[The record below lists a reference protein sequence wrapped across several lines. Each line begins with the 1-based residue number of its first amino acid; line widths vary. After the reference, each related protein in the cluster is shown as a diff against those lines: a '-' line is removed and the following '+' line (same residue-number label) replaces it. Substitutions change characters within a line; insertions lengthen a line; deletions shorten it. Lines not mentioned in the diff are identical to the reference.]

1 MAQNPAEP
9 FRFPTAENHDTPFRM
24 EGSLEQQPTE
34 SALDHGV
41 EESFPASDP
50 VSVSVSR
57 SGPRASGRAG
67 DSKPSSPRFED
78 SRLSSALRTG
88 LIAGAGASVLS
99 TAVLMLAGRR
109 ETGSFVAPTN
119 ATSHWVWG
127 RESLVADRASFRH
140 TAVGYVTHHL
150 AATFWAILY
159 AWLYGNRPKAQSV
172 PAALA
177 GATAA
182 AAVSCAVDYTVT
194 PERLRPGFEHRLSR
208 AAMTAMYGAFALG
221 LAAGCLLANRRR
233 ESR

>member
-1 MAQNPAEP
+1 MAQSPPEP
-9 FRFPTAENHDTPFRM
+9 FRFPTADDHDTRSRV
-24 EGSLEQQPTE
+24 EDYLEQQPTE

-57 SGPRASGRAG
+57 SAPRASGRPA
-67 DSKPSSPRFED
+67 DSQPASRRFED
-78 SRLSSALRTG
+78 SRWRPALRTG
-88 LIAGAGASVLS
+88 LMAGAGASVLS

-109 ETGSFVAPTN
+109 QTGSVFAPTN
-119 ATSHWVWG
+119 ATSHWLWG
-127 RESLVADRASFRH
+127 RESLVADRASLRH

-182 AAVSCAVDYTVT
+182 AAVSCVVDYTVT

-208 AAMTAMYGAFALG
+208 PAMAAMYGAFAIG
-221 LAAGCLLANRRR
+221 LAAGCLLANRR
-233 ESR
+233 